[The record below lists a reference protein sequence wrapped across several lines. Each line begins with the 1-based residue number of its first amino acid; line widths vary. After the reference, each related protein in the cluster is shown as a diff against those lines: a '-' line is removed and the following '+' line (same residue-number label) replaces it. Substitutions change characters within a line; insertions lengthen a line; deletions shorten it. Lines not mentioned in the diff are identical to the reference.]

1 MSRRQQLDLRV
12 TGHQALA
19 LVEQLAGVPGG
30 SRHHRYPDFGT
41 SMQVKVTR
49 LGDRD
54 PKVAAAQLGDERPDD
69 GPLLFQGADVAKQ
82 HVKG

>member
-1 MSRRQQLDLRV
+1 
-12 TGHQALA
+12 
-19 LVEQLAGVPGG
+19 
-30 SRHHRYPDFGT
+30 
-41 SMQVKVTR
+41 MQVKVTC

-54 PKVAAAQLGDERPDD
+54 PGVAAAQLGDERPDD